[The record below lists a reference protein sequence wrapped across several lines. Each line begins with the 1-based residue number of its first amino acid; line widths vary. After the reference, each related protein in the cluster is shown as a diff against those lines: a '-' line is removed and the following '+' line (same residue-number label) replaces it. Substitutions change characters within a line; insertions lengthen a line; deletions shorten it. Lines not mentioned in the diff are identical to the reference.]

1 MTKLFHDPMAAMM
14 FILSVAHVCCQLK
27 IFKNTV
33 GYTETGDRAGRFMDT
48 LYANFNALNLQL
60 EDKTFGN

>member
-1 MTKLFHDPMAAMM
+1 M